1 MVGRLEKET
10 EEEYPIVKVS
20 THNRCD
26 ILIGEIICRE
36 TNCHTHCGW
45 QGFLSSKV
53 SYKTRLYDN
62 KGLGRR
68 FRRRRLFIFLQK
80 SLKNKKNFHVKVFF
94 GNPPM
99 KCG

>member
-1 MVGRLEKET
+1 MGLRAEKET

-68 FRRRRLFIFLQK
+68 FRRRRLFIFHRNHSK
-80 SLKNKKNFHVKVFF
+80 IKKTFVRKIFLEIHL
-94 GNPPM
+94 
-99 KCG
+99 